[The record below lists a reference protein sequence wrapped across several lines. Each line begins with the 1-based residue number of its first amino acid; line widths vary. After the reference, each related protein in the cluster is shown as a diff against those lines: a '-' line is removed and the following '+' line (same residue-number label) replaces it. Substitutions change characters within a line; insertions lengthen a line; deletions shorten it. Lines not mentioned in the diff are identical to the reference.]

1 MPLQEPSIQEKGFRT
16 SVLGFDKNDVLAYMN
31 ALANETQQRELEL
44 QQTIDQ
50 LNTQLDKLKKDQ
62 TNARACV
69 EKLQQELNQANARA
83 EAAEKA
89 GSDAVTKLAD
99 AESRAAALQSK
110 LKDCQQAGYEWQFR
124 CRDLQKQVDEM
135 EAMIPK
141 GGMPAARKPEPEPAP
156 APAETPAPAPV
167 PPPATPVDLQ
177 ARIEARK
184 ILADARLSAET
195 AERRLR
201 EEAETQR
208 ARMAEH
214 AEALA
219 AGVQLLRDRLARV
232 DDRLN
237 SASMDLE
244 NATGAIYQAL
254 DDTKRDLDALGDD
267 LRTFGRETAP
277 AVPAQPPAPARQAE
291 PPRAKATP
299 RRVRPVRPERP
310 QPSAPAND
318 PAKRLRR
325 TARSQRPVSQELG
338 DALRRLDKPNK

>member
-1 MPLQEPSIQEKGFRT
+1 MARDEEEQEPVVVRDKRR
-16 SVLGFDKNDVLAYMN
+16 FDPDTGERRPQD
-31 ALANETQQRELEL
+31 ETGEEPQ
-44 QQTIDQ
+44 
-50 LNTQLDKLKKDQ
+50 
-62 TNARACV
+62 V
-69 EKLQQELNQANARA
+69 
-83 EAAEKA
+83 
-89 GSDAVTKLAD
+89 
-99 AESRAAALQSK
+99 AESMSGTLEGELPTDSGAAAAPEDGQVI
-110 LKDCQQAGYEWQFR
+110 AGESG
-124 CRDLQKQVDEM
+124 DLQKQVDGM
-135 EAMIPK
+135 EAMIPN

-201 EEAETQR
+201 EEAEAQR

-254 DDTKRDLDALGDD
+254 DDTKRDLDALGAD

>member
-1 MPLQEPSIQEKGFRT
+1 M
-16 SVLGFDKNDVLAYMN
+16 
-31 ALANETQQRELEL
+31 
-44 QQTIDQ
+44 
-50 LNTQLDKLKKDQ
+50 
-62 TNARACV
+62 
-69 EKLQQELNQANARA
+69 
-83 EAAEKA
+83 
-89 GSDAVTKLAD
+89 
-99 AESRAAALQSK
+99 
-110 LKDCQQAGYEWQFR
+110 
-124 CRDLQKQVDEM
+124 
-135 EAMIPK
+135 
-141 GGMPAARKPEPEPAP
+141 
-156 APAETPAPAPV
+156 
-167 PPPATPVDLQ
+167 
-177 ARIEARK
+177 
-184 ILADARLSAET
+184 
-195 AERRLR
+195 
-201 EEAETQR
+201 
-208 ARMAEH
+208 
-214 AEALA
+214 
-219 AGVQLLRDRLARV
+219 QLLRDRLARV

-254 DDTKRDLDALGDD
+254 DDTKRDLDALGAD

>member
-62 TNARACV
+62 SNARACV

-99 AESRAAALQSK
+99 AESRAASLQSK

-141 GGMPAARKPEPEPAP
+141 GGMPAARKPDPEP
-156 APAETPAPAPV
+156 APAETPAPAPA

-184 ILADARLSAET
+184 ILADAKLSAET

-254 DDTKRDLDALGDD
+254 DDTKRDLDALGAD
-267 LRTFGRETAP
+267 LRTFGQGEP
-277 AVPAQPPAPARQAE
+277 AAKPAHPPAPAHPAE
-291 PPRAKATP
+291 TPRAKATP
-299 RRVRPVRPERP
+299 RRVRPVRSEPAP
-310 QPSAPAND
+310 APAND

-325 TARSQRPVSQELG
+325 AVRSQRPVSQELG
-338 DALRRLDKPNK
+338 DALRRLDKPKK

>member
-1 MPLQEPSIQEKGFRT
+1 MTTVKIGL
-16 SVLGFDKNDVLAYMN
+16 
-31 ALANETQQRELEL
+31 
-44 QQTIDQ
+44 
-50 LNTQLDKLKKDQ
+50 
-62 TNARACV
+62 
-69 EKLQQELNQANARA
+69 
-83 EAAEKA
+83 
-89 GSDAVTKLAD
+89 
-99 AESRAAALQSK
+99 
-110 LKDCQQAGYEWQFR
+110 
-124 CRDLQKQVDEM
+124 M

-201 EEAETQR
+201 EEAEAQR

-254 DDTKRDLDALGDD
+254 DDTKRDLDALGAD

-299 RRVRPVRPERP
+299 RRVRPVRPERS

>member
-50 LNTQLDKLKKDQ
+50 LNTQLD
-62 TNARACV
+62 
-69 EKLQQELNQANARA
+69 KLQQELNQANARA

-201 EEAETQR
+201 EEAEAQR

-254 DDTKRDLDALGDD
+254 DDTKRDLDALGAD

-277 AVPAQPPAPARQAE
+277 AVPAQPPAPARQ
-291 PPRAKATP
+291 
-299 RRVRPVRPERP
+299 VRPERP